1 MKRAF
6 RVSAIVIS
14 LLTAVSIMT
23 ACGSGKNENS
33 SAAGSKASAA
43 SVSSSSEVKSE
54 ISESSTVSEVSEE
67 DKQSSV
73 TETTQTSKEE
83 AQESSKESSMF
94 DISEAME
101 ELNKYRSSASSE
113 PVSDNDIQKE
123 LSRLL
128 ESNVQTSPAVPPADN
143 STAASQAETAP
154 AAKRTLRD
162 YIEKSGGEEV
172 LQKYAKQYSGDEA
185 DIKFYLVDDN
195 TLALEIVVKS
205 LDMSSQSEEARINMT
220 QTLEQSFE
228 TYKTIIRSQ
237 LESKQQENDLADFAV
252 ELVVKDNNGTLV
264 FDTTI

>member
-43 SVSSSSEVKSE
+43 PVSSSSEVKSE

-143 STAASQAETAP
+143 ST
-154 AAKRTLRD
+154 
-162 YIEKSGGEEV
+162 
-172 LQKYAKQYSGDEA
+172 

-237 LESKQQENDLADFAV
+237 LESKQQENDLADFVV

>member
-33 SAAGSKASAA
+33 SADGSKASAA
-43 SVSSSSEVKSE
+43 PVSSSSEVKSE

-101 ELNKYRSSASSE
+101 ELNKYRSSAPSE

-128 ESNVQTSPAVPPADN
+128 ESNVQTSPAVPI
-143 STAASQAETAP
+143 TAQRQVRQKQRLPQSALSEIISKK
-154 AAKRTLRD
+154 AAVKRCF
-162 YIEKSGGEEV
+162 KNM
-172 LQKYAKQYSGDEA
+172 Q
-185 DIKFYLVDDN
+185 
-195 TLALEIVVKS
+195 
-205 LDMSSQSEEARINMT
+205 SSIREMKRI
-220 QTLEQSFE
+220 
-228 TYKTIIRSQ
+228 
-237 LESKQQENDLADFAV
+237 
-252 ELVVKDNNGTLV
+252 
-264 FDTTI
+264 